1 VPVQPLIETISKL
14 LCLVLRMR
22 DIVELMKLNLFFIQ
36 YFSGCKRVIISR
48 FKGTV
53 KIENFDTLMK

>member
-1 VPVQPLIETISKL
+1 VPEKPVIETISRFVG
-14 LCLVLRMR
+14 LVGRMR
-22 DIVELMKLNLFFIQ
+22 VIVELMKLNLFFIQ
-36 YFSGCKRVIISR
+36 CFSGCKRVIISR

>member
-1 VPVQPLIETISKL
+1 VPVQPLIETILKL

-36 YFSGCKRVIISR
+36 YFSGCKRVIIS
-48 FKGTV
+48 
-53 KIENFDTLMK
+53 FDTLMK